1 MPNQAALPLGFRAPQ
16 QPLWPPGSPEWA
28 VSRGRGR
35 EVGGGHRRTGVQRT
49 PMSECQGDLIRR
61 VPTECA
67 AFVYAPTMPG
77 AAVVPFDVGESPAT
91 VLTVTGTDGVQYE
104 VKIATLVMGAIDT
117 GMKNPLDGM
126 PIFNLQTQ
134 VLVQVKRKTD
144 G

>member
-1 MPNQAALPLGFRAPQ
+1 
-16 QPLWPPGSPEWA
+16 
-28 VSRGRGR
+28 
-35 EVGGGHRRTGVQRT
+35 
-49 PMSECQGDLIRR
+49 
-61 VPTECA
+61 
-67 AFVYAPTMPG
+67 MPG